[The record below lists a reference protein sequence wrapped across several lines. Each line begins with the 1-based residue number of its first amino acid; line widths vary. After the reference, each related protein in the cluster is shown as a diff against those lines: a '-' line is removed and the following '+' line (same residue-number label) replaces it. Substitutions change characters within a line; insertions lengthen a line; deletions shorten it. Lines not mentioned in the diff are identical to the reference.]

1 MIFKIRQRNAHKLV
15 QCLAHSQCSKKVA
28 GELPASPSSFSFLPY
43 ASSMVDDSSSAGSGI
58 LTPPRSFIQCVI
70 RLFSQQQDIDVDNST
85 YS

>member
-1 MIFKIRQRNAHKLV
+1 MIFKIRQQNAHKLV
-15 QCLAHSQCSKKVA
+15 QCLAHRKCSKKVA

-43 ASSMVDDSSSAGSGI
+43 APSMVDDGGRGI

-70 RLFSQQQDIDVDNST
+70 RLFSQQQDINVDNST